1 MSGPTRRFN
10 PDELIGG
17 ADQPPTEAEL
27 ADAFAAARVLE
38 GYASADHV
46 APTEG
51 FEDRVMAAIATEPAP
66 RVVIRPASGVR
77 GGRAAAFLAA
87 VRDAWAIATRGGRP
101 VAVRAQALGF
111 LLVVGLVVG
120 SLGTVTAV
128 GVGSWLGNQSTPP
141 PSVQPVVTVSP
152 SPSPSTGPTVSPS
165 PSTWP
170 SPSPSIESPPAT
182 ETLEPT
188 DAPDATE
195 TPDESDDHG
204 GGGEESTSETPDPTD
219 SSEPDD
225 TPKPGETLK
234 PGETPDTSN
243 EGSGSSGG

>member
-38 GYASADHV
+38 GYASTDHV
-46 APTEG
+46 SPTEG

-66 RVVIRPASGVR
+66 RVVVRPASGVR
-77 GGRAAAFLAA
+77 GGRAAAFVAA

-128 GVGSWLGNQSTPP
+128 GVGSWLGNQPTPQ
-141 PSVQPVVTVSP
+141 PSVQPVVSVSP

-165 PSTWP
+165 PST
-170 SPSPSIESPPAT
+170 SPGPSIETPAAT

-188 DAPDATE
+188 E
-195 TPDESDDHG
+195 TPEASETPDDHG
-204 GGGEESTSETPDPTD
+204 GGGEESASETPDPTD

-234 PGETPDTSN
+234 PGETPDSTDDHS
-243 EGSGSSGG
+243 GSGDG